1 MLTRHLKFLL
11 VAILV
16 AASVIIVF
24 LTIIF
29 KEILTIEIVWI
40 AWGVLIAAGSVIGTI
55 VFDIYDRHKQNK
67 TQILELV
74 RSYGE
79 QLANLSDKEP
89 KLNNKKDC
97 ENYAIEYLDL
107 MDQIAYLYMED
118 SIPPS
123 VAIYFDNNF
132 SYAKTL
138 LIWLNHT
145 WYEIPTDDKKIEVN
159 VKMNLDEKDKN
170 KKNKKVLDAKD
181 IDKMNL
187 YEVDENKEK
196 KKIPVAKD
204 LITTWEHLYKWWE
217 KMEIVP
223 FDPEELPEAMQRY
236 DSLPSEDITIF
247 LEVVRGYGKQLTEL
261 MDKERT
267 LKTRLDCELYAMSY
281 LDLMDQIA
289 FLYKKKS
296 IPEDVAEYF
305 DNYFSYAKALL
316 IWIQDKTG
324 ILIDEK
330 RSKIEIRLYDDKKT
344 IIPQEIRDEWI
355 DLVTWCENRKIDA
368 SDIEQ
373 LPETMQKYRV
383 KH

>member
-1 MLTRHLKFLL
+1 MRIRGVVSLILGIALVSIIMPMIDALAQQSETRNVEQKIDDLSNELFWIS
-11 VAILV
+11 VG
-16 AASVIIVF
+16 VII
-24 LTIIF
+24 
-29 KEILTIEIVWI
+29 
-40 AWGVLIAAGSVIGTI
+40 AALSAIGTI
-55 VFDIYDRHKQNK
+55 SFDIYDRYKEKK
-67 TQILELV
+67 TQNLELV
-74 RSYGE
+74 RSYGQ
-79 QLANLSDKEP
+79 QLADLSDKEP

-107 MDQIAYLYMED
+107 MDQIAYLYD
-118 SIPPS
+118 RHSIS
-123 VAIYFDNNF
+123 HTVAEYFDNNLA
-132 SYAKTL
+132 YAKTL
-138 LIWLNHT
+138 LIWLNEKWYKISNKREKINTFEMKLYEEDESGKNKTTPVAFEFEIT
-145 WYEIPTDDKKIEVN
+145 WTHLIKWLDDKQV
-159 VKMNLDEKDKN
+159 
-170 KKNKKVLDAKD
+170 
-181 IDKMNL
+181 
-187 YEVDENKEK
+187 
-196 KKIPVAKD
+196 
-204 LITTWEHLYKWWE
+204 T
-217 KMEIVP
+217 P
-223 FDPEELPEAMQRY
+223 FDAEELPEAMQNY
-236 DSLPSEDITIF
+236 CTLPAEGITEF
-247 LEVVRGYGKQLTEL
+247 LEVIRSYGKQLTEL
-261 MDKERT
+261 LDKERNLNT
-267 LKTRLDCELYAMSY
+267 NLDFELYAMSY

-344 IIPQEIRDEWI
+344 AIPQEIRDEWI